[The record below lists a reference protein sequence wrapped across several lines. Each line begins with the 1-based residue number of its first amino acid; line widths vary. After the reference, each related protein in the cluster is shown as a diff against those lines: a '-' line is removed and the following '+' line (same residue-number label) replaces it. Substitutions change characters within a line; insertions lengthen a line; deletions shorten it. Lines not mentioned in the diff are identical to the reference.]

1 MNNNDNTENSQSQ
14 SDDPQAYNQSISA
27 SNFVLNNR
35 TKKGIML
42 ASLVIFGMLFPTASI
57 FLLIV
62 ATFLVVSG
70 QAPKQVDEFLKTVP
84 FGDHVAHAISQIEK
98 VLS

>member
-1 MNNNDNTENSQSQ
+1 MSNNDNTENSQSH
-14 SDDPQAYNQSISA
+14 SDGPQADKQSISA

-57 FLLIV
+57 LLLIV
-62 ATFLVVSG
+62 ATVLIVSG
-70 QAPKQVDEFLKTVP
+70 QASKQVDEFLKTVP
-84 FGDHVAHAISQIEK
+84 FGDHVSRAISQIEK